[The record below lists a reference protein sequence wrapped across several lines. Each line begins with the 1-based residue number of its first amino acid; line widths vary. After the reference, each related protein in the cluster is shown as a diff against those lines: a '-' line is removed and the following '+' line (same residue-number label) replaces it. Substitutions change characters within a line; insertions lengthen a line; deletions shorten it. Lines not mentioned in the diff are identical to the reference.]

1 MNRSWEEFPGSPVV
15 RTSALLTAKNPG
27 SIPHQGTDTPQAVWD
42 GQRTTNSL
50 WEFFMN
56 DLENHP
62 FAYLPWAK
70 LVALLIV

>member
-1 MNRSWEEFPGSPVV
+1 MGGIPWQSSGYDLC
-15 RTSALLTAKNPG
+15 TLTAKNPG

-42 GQRTTNSL
+42 SQTTTNRL
-50 WEFFMN
+50 WELFMN